1 MVSQK
6 IRWISLDGRVMVPQI
21 KWKSIQLASQGERE
35 PPSRWKELEKDPFR
49 EQDQQAWEPGEGQK
63 GRCGAPR
70 GCGMDQTTRPREWM
84 NEHTRP
90 AQHTL
95 APPPPWGHR
104 PHCSSSHTKIE
115 TELKAPAALRSDLIF
130 CHTEH
135 SLTGRD
141 SRRRFS
147 KRKGVNN
154 CLSEWAPTTG

>member
-1 MVSQK
+1 MAGSWFL
-6 IRWISLDGRVMVPQI
+6 RWSESPYSLH
-21 KWKSIQLASQGERE
+21 
-35 PPSRWKELEKDPFR
+35 
-49 EQDQQAWEPGEGQK
+49 
-63 GRCGAPR
+63 PR
-70 GCGMDQTTRPREWM
+70 GRENPPVPEKSSRRTLSESRTSRRGSLERGRRADAERWEAAGWTRLPRPREWM

-90 AQHTL
+90 TQRTP
-95 APPPPWGHR
+95 PPPPWGHR